1 MKLRGLF
8 LFFLFPVLFS
18 SISFACSSD
27 CYQCHSNILRDK
39 EHKVISTCT
48 NCHPNHSTRGMDKC
62 GADCFE
68 CHSYRKVMSSSPA
81 HRVIKKCV
89 KCHKALKEEDSEL
102 QRKFLDE
109 RGSKDI
115 LNLLSN

>member
-1 MKLRGLF
+1 MRRLVLSLF
-8 LFFLFPVLFS
+8 LSTLFS

-27 CYQCHSNILRDK
+27 CYQCHSNIPKDK

-48 NCHPNHSTRGMDKC
+48 NCHPNHSTKGMDKC
-62 GADCFE
+62 GADCFD

-89 KCHKALKEEDSEL
+89 KCHKAIKEENPEL
-102 QRKFLDE
+102 RRKFLDE
-109 RGSKDI
+109 GDSEGVLK
-115 LNLLSN
+115 LLTN